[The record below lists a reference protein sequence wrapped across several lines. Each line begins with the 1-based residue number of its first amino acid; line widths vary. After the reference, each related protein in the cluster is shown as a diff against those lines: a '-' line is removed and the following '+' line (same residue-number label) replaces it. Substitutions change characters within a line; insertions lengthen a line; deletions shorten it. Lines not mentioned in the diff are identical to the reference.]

1 MKITLDEIQ
10 LQPGGSAEE
19 ASTSGFVKFRIS
31 QKPNNPLGTEITN
44 SAAVYFDYQAPVLTN
59 DISYVV
65 GCASYLQQGCLEIL
79 DFVSE
84 KFPGVEINV
93 APNPFLDQATIDIEG
108 ITLDE
113 TILNVYDMMGRLVRT
128 ETYRANKFQVYRN
141 NLPAG
146 MYTFQ
151 LLTRGQT
158 LATGKLI
165 AR

>member
-1 MKITLDEIQ
+1 VKITLSEIQ
-10 LQPGGSAEE
+10 LQPVGSAME
-19 ASTSGFVKFRIS
+19 TSSGGFVKFRIS

-44 SAAVYFDYQAPVLTN
+44 SAAVYFDYQAPVITN
-59 DISYVV
+59 EIGYTV
-65 GCASYLQQGCLEIL
+65 GCTNFLQEGCLEIVN
-79 DFVSE
+79 FVSE

-93 APNPFLDQATIDIEG
+93 APNPFFDKATIDIEG

-113 TILNVYDMMGRLVRT
+113 VDIVVYDLMGRLVRT
-128 ETYRANKFQVYRN
+128 EKHRATKFEVYRN

-151 LLTRGQT
+151 LLSKGQT